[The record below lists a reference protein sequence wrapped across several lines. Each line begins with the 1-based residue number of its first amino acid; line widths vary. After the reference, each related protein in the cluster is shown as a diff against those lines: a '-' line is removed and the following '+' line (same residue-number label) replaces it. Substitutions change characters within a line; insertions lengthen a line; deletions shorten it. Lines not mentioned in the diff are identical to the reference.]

1 MATIVAPR
9 FGVGSTGLRYSFTAL
24 EAITGGQL
32 VEWRAITTKP
42 GSRACGVA
50 AADSA
55 LVAGVAAHDI
65 RATASSIQDRAIVD
79 AEHALTVVAYGIV
92 PVTFS
97 AAATRGQA
105 LVPTALGKVAPI
117 AAVTTPTAGDVTST
131 RLIVGFCAQDSVS
144 SGAVGLAFIKP
155 SGG

>member
-1 MATIVAPR
+1 MASIPLK
-9 FGVGSTGLRYSFTAL
+9 FSVGSTGLRYSFTPV

-32 VEWRAITTKP
+32 VEWRALSTRA
-42 GSRACGVA
+42 GVRACGVA
-50 AADSA
+50 AGDST
-55 LVAGVAAHDI
+55 LVAGVALVDI
-65 RATASSIQDRAIVD
+65 RATAASQQDHQVVD
-79 AEHALTVVAYGIV
+79 MEHALNVAAYGIF

-97 AAATRGQA
+97 AAATRGQP

-131 RLIVGFCAQDSVS
+131 RLIIGFCAQDSVS

-155 SGG
+155 TGG